1 MKKKRNPAQLSL
13 FAVEEDNSKDS
24 EWFSPVKGIEEFEK
38 LQAKILRRGKNI
50 QDQFIICTYDISLN
64 RSRNT
69 LIKGLFRAGL
79 YRVQKSVFMG
89 EISEKSLRQ
98 LENECRTIMKELEEN
113 DHIMLI
119 PLSEQQAFRIHVT
132 GKSLDLNLLLNRR
145 RVLFP

>member
-13 FAVEEDNSKDS
+13 FATEETDEVYS
-24 EWFSPVKGIEEFEK
+24 EWFSPLRGIEEFEK
-38 LQAKILRRGKNI
+38 LQSKILRKGQNVH
-50 QDQFIICTYDISLN
+50 DQFIICTYDISRN
-64 RSRNT
+64 RTRNA
-69 LIKGLFRAGL
+69 LIKCLFRAGL

-89 EISEKSLRQ
+89 EISEKSHRK
-98 LENECRTIMKELEEN
+98 LESECREMMKELEEK

-132 GKSLDLNLLLNRR
+132 GKALDLDLLLNRR